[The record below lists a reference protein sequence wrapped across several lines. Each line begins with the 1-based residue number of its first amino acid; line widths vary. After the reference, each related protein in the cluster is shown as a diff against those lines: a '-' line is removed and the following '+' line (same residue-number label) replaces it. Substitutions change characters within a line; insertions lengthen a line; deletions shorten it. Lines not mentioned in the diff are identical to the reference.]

1 MEAGLTFDGSDSPIT
16 LNRYI
21 ILMVILSSFLKIFSK
36 KCNFKITYSSLY
48 KYFSFISVF
57 LIWVFISLSWS
68 PDFDYALDKFFRYAL
83 NITFTFVMLFLIS
96 SRLELQNIAIA
107 VVLGSLVT
115 FSFAYNEYISSF
127 GVQRAEGLGSSANA
141 FGQFCVISI
150 VFCLGYFLGNDN
162 KKRVVALLLIFV
174 FLQESLF
181 QVLELHF
188 CLWLYHFTC

>member
-1 MEAGLTFDGSDSPIT
+1 M
-16 LNRYI
+16 
-21 ILMVILSSFLKIFSK
+21 
-36 KCNFKITYSSLY
+36 
-48 KYFSFISVF
+48 
-57 LIWVFISLSWS
+57 
-68 PDFDYALDKFFRYAL
+68 
-83 NITFTFVMLFLIS
+83 
-96 SRLELQNIAIA
+96 
-107 VVLGSLVT
+107 T